1 MSTTN
6 RTTLD
11 QVVRLS
17 GRDLMVLATV
27 VAGGVFA
34 WADLRAKLEIK
45 DATDIRQD
53 RDITENR
60 LELRALRNR

>member
-1 MSTTN
+1 MSIN

-11 QVVRLS
+11 QVVKLS
-17 GRDLMVLATV
+17 GRDLMLIATV
-27 VAGGVFA
+27 VAGGVLA
-34 WADLRAKLEIK
+34 WADLRTKLEIK

-60 LELRALRNR
+60 LELRAIRNR

>member
-1 MSTTN
+1 MSIN

-11 QVVRLS
+11 QVVKLS
-17 GRDLMVLATV
+17 GRDLMLIATV
-27 VAGGVFA
+27 VAGGVLA
-34 WADLRAKLEIK
+34 WADLRTKLEIK